1 MAKLSEFKEKFSKSI
16 TLRNELVP
24 IGMTLENIKKKNIIE
39 DDKKR
44 SEDYKQAKKIIDNF
58 HRSFIES
65 SLSKCNF
72 NWDSLANILLE
83 SVDAGDSD
91 LKAKDELKL
100 KEIQDSFRKDISLL
114 FKNYVFEQ
122 KRPSKK
128 KNEPSEN
135 EQNLTYDDI
144 FKEGL
149 FNVLLPSVLSD
160 SEEKRIIEGFD
171 KFTTYFK
178 GFHENREN
186 MYSDEAQSTAI
197 SYRIVHDNFPKF
209 LSNISVFNNWKKFCP
224 QCISQAES
232 VLKEANVLNNE
243 ETLEELFK
251 VSSFNRFVNQSGIDF
266 YNKILGGLP
275 ASEGQVKV
283 TGLNEIV
290 NLACQKDTELTDNLK
305 KKHSRKMTVLF
316 KQILSDRESSFV
328 IEEFYSDK
336 ELIAAVKNFYCFVL
350 GDNGCEKIL
359 FNLIEKLKDFD
370 CSKVFVQGKN
380 ICNLSKDLYGAKDW
394 SLIKAAICKDKADDK
409 SFKKLIKADPSE
421 DALDKFIS
429 KSDYA
434 LDYLSKVTG
443 KDVVNDIIL
452 CLNEKKNN
460 LKKVNSENWPESI
473 KSSEEKEQIK
483 NILDALLNLFRFEQ
497 IFLTNNFDRDLNF
510 YADYDLALNDFS
522 YVMKLYNKVRNYA
535 TKKPYSLEKFKLNFN
550 NPQLADGWS
559 ETKES
564 DYLSVIFKKDKKYYL
579 GIFNKYDKPDFSG
592 GHSLTSENSY
602 QKMKYLQFK
611 DFSKMLP
618 KCSFTNA
625 VKSHFEKSDDDYSL
639 FDSDKFVKPLIIT
652 KEIFLLNCAKG
663 IQVKKFQKA
672 YQKINEKEYRSALT
686 KWIEFGKDFLSSYR
700 TTSLFNTASLK
711 EACEYSDL
719 TEFYN
724 DVDNITYKID
734 WVNIDSA
741 YIDNLVNEGKLY
753 LFQIYNKDF
762 AKGHSGNK
770 NLHTLYLESIFDER
784 NAELG
789 VIKLNG
795 YAELFYR
802 YSSIDDK
809 NKISHLEKTKL
820 VNRTY
825 IDATSGRSIQ
835 IPDEYYHEIYKY
847 VNGRMDR
854 GELSVEVQ
862 KYLRYAVVKE
872 ATHTITKDRRFT
884 SDKFFFH
891 CPITI
896 NYKASSPVKFNDK
909 VMSFLRGNKDINII
923 GLDRGERNLIYATVI
938 NQNGDIL
945 ECKSFNTVSHTSS
958 NVNYDVDYHEKLEL
972 KELER
977 EAARRSWNTV
987 SKIASLKEGYLSS
1000 VIHELAKLMIK
1011 HNAIIVLENLNMGF
1025 KRVRGGI
1032 AERSVYQKFE
1042 KMLIDKLNYLVFK
1055 TLNWTEAGGLL
1066 NGYQLTNQF
1075 TSFKDISS
1083 QSGFLFYVPA
1093 AFTSK
1098 IDPSTG
1104 FVNAISFGRYK
1115 NSSEFKNLFSN
1126 FDSISYVK
1134 DEDLFKFSIDYSKLK
1149 VSYDMAVSK
1158 WDIYSFGTRITRSK
1172 NEVGKYIEDKN
1183 YKPTEK
1189 LKDLFNKYGLDY
1201 SSGNNLLD
1209 IIVKNEKFNARF
1221 WTDLFHI
1228 FKNILQIRNSSA
1240 GTMEDYLISPV
1251 KNCNGDF
1258 FDSANADGTPYKL
1271 LKDADANG
1279 AYHIA
1284 LKGLLLLQ
1292 KNNLVTTDA
1301 EIKKVR
1307 TLSSK
1312 EWFKFVQQDI
1322 RKH

>member
-1 MAKLSEFKEKFSKSI
+1 
-16 TLRNELVP
+16 
-24 IGMTLENIKKKNIIE
+24 
-39 DDKKR
+39 
-44 SEDYKQAKKIIDNF
+44 
-58 HRSFIES
+58 
-65 SLSKCNF
+65 
-72 NWDSLANILLE
+72 
-83 SVDAGDSD
+83 
-91 LKAKDELKL
+91 
-100 KEIQDSFRKDISLL
+100 
-114 FKNYVFEQ
+114 
-122 KRPSKK
+122 
-128 KNEPSEN
+128 
-135 EQNLTYDDI
+135 
-144 FKEGL
+144 
-149 FNVLLPSVLSD
+149 
-160 SEEKRIIEGFD
+160 
-171 KFTTYFK
+171 
-178 GFHENREN
+178 
-186 MYSDEAQSTAI
+186 
-197 SYRIVHDNFPKF
+197 
-209 LSNISVFNNWKKFCP
+209 
-224 QCISQAES
+224 
-232 VLKEANVLNNE
+232 
-243 ETLEELFK
+243 
-251 VSSFNRFVNQSGIDF
+251 
-266 YNKILGGLP
+266 
-275 ASEGQVKV
+275 
-283 TGLNEIV
+283 
-290 NLACQKDTELTDNLK
+290 
-305 KKHSRKMTVLF
+305 
-316 KQILSDRESSFV
+316 
-328 IEEFYSDK
+328 
-336 ELIAAVKNFYCFVL
+336 
-350 GDNGCEKIL
+350 
-359 FNLIEKLKDFD
+359 
-370 CSKVFVQGKN
+370 
-380 ICNLSKDLYGAKDW
+380 
-394 SLIKAAICKDKADDK
+394 
-409 SFKKLIKADPSE
+409 
-421 DALDKFIS
+421 
-429 KSDYA
+429 
-434 LDYLSKVTG
+434 
-443 KDVVNDIIL
+443 
-452 CLNEKKNN
+452 
-460 LKKVNSENWPESI
+460 
-473 KSSEEKEQIK
+473 
-483 NILDALLNLFRFEQ
+483 
-497 IFLTNNFDRDLNF
+497 
-510 YADYDLALNDFS
+510 
-522 YVMKLYNKVRNYA
+522 
-535 TKKPYSLEKFKLNFN
+535 
-550 NPQLADGWS
+550 
-559 ETKES
+559 
-564 DYLSVIFKKDKKYYL
+564 
-579 GIFNKYDKPDFSG
+579 
-592 GHSLTSENSY
+592 
-602 QKMKYLQFK
+602 
-611 DFSKMLP
+611 MLP

-625 VKSHFEKSDDDYSL
+625 VKDHFKNSDEDYSL
-639 FDSDKFVKPLIIT
+639 YDSKNFVKPLIIT
-652 KEIFLLNCAKG
+652 KEIYLLNCAKG

-672 YQKINEKEYRSALT
+672 YQKIDEKEYRSALT
-686 KWIEFGKDFLSSYR
+686 KWIEFGKDFLTSYR
-700 TTSLFNTASLK
+700 TTSLFNTSSLK
-711 EACEYSDL
+711 GACDYNDL

-724 DVDNITYKID
+724 DVDNITYKIE
-734 WVNIDSA
+734 WVDIDSS
-741 YIDNLVNEGKLY
+741 YIDSLVDDGELY

-770 NLHTLYLESIFDER
+770 NLHTLYLESLFDKR

-802 YSSIDDK
+802 FSSIDDK
-809 NKISHLEKTKL
+809 NIISHLEKTKL

-825 IDATSGRSIQ
+825 IDASSGRSVQ
-835 IPDEYYHEIYKY
+835 IPDEYYYDIYKY
-847 VNGRMDR
+847 VNGRLGR
-854 GELSVEVQ
+854 EELSIEAQ
-862 KYLRYAVVKE
+862 KYLKYAVIKE

-884 SDKFFFH
+884 CDKFFFH
-891 CPITI
+891 CPISI

-1149 VSYDMAVSK
+1149 VTYDMPVSK
-1158 WDIYSFGTRITRSK
+1158 WDIYSFGVRITRSK
-1172 NEVGKYIEDKN
+1172 NKVGRYVEDKN
-1183 YKPTEK
+1183 YNPTEE
-1189 LKDLFNKYGLDY
+1189 LKKLFNEYALDY
-1201 SSGNNLLD
+1201 SSGNNCLD
-1209 IIVKNEKFNARF
+1209 VMVNNEIFTPHF
-1221 WTDLFHI
+1221 WTELFYI
-1228 FKNILQIRNSSA
+1228 FKNILQMRNSSA

-1251 KNCNGDF
+1251 KNSNGKF
-1258 FDSANADGTPYKL
+1258 FDSTKADGTPYEL

-1292 KNNLVTTDA
+1292 KNNLVKSDA